1 MIEPLLISPDELKG
15 IVTMAEAIDAV
26 RSGFRAWGESPALN
40 APRRRIH
47 IPTGV
52 RVSVHQ
58 GGVPAAGATG
68 LMTHCEWVK
77 PLSDHQEYPRLNH
90 PVIVLYDAAEGELK
104 AIIIGEITCSE
115 LPDNVAVTGLRTAAT
130 SAVGTDLL
138 ARPDAERV
146 SVFGAGGQA
155 RNHLLA
161 LARIRKIKQVKVY
174 SRTPENRVKFAR
186 EMEPV
191 LNATIEPVGRPEDA
205 LRGVDIILTATNS
218 SVPVFD
224 GMKLEPGAHVTSIV
238 GSNVG
243 LVQGG
248 FTKSKR
254 REIDDA
260 TLERSD
266 VLGIVSV
273 EQAIQ
278 DEQADIFDPVERGII
293 RWEQWIEIGSIL
305 AEKKEGRT
313 RPEQITLFKN
323 NAGQGVADVA
333 LGALVLKKVLEKGAG
348 LRLII

>member
-1 MIEPLLISPDELKG
+1 MQPILISPNELKG
-15 IVTMAEAIDAV
+15 IVSMAEAIEAV
-26 RSGFRAWGESPALN
+26 RLGFREWGDAPQIN

-58 GGVPAAGATG
+58 GGVPGAGATG

-77 PLSDHQEYPRLNH
+77 PLADHQEYPRLNH

-130 SAVGTDLL
+130 SAMGTDVL
-138 ARPDAERV
+138 ARKDAEKV
-146 SVFGAGGQA
+146 GVFGSAGQA

-161 LARIRKIKQVKVY
+161 LAKIRRLKEVKVY
-174 SRTPENRVKFAR
+174 SRTAANCRKFAETMGALLNLDIR
-186 EMEPV
+186 PV
-191 LNATIEPVGRPEDA
+191 STPEEA
-205 LRGVDIILTATNS
+205 VRGVDIILTATNS

-224 GMKLEPGAHVTSIV
+224 GQWLEPGAHVTTIV

-248 FTKSKR
+248 FAKAKR

-260 TLERSD
+260 TLKRSD
-266 VLGIVSV
+266 VVSIASIQ
-273 EQAIQ
+273 QAIQ
-278 DEQADIFDPVERGII
+278 DEQGDFFDPVQKGII
-293 RWEQWIEIGSIL
+293 RWDQVLEIGAIV
-305 AEKKEGRT
+305 AGKKEGRT

-333 LGALVLKKVLEKGAG
+333 LGALVLQNALSKGLG
-348 LRLII
+348 QRLQL

>member
-1 MIEPLLISPDELKG
+1 MVEPLLINPGELRG
-15 IVTMAEAIDAV
+15 VVTMAEAIAAV
-26 RSGFRAWGESPALN
+26 RQGFREWGENPDFN

-47 IPTGV
+47 VPTGV

-58 GGVPAAGATG
+58 GGVPGAGATG

-77 PLSDHQEYPRLNH
+77 PFSDHQEYPRLNH

-138 ARPDAERV
+138 ARGDAESV
-146 SVFGAGGQA
+146 GVFGAGGQA
-155 RNHLLA
+155 RNHLVA
-161 LARIRKIKQVKVY
+161 LASIRKLKRIKVY
-174 SRTPENRVKFAR
+174 SRTPENRLRFAR

-191 LNATIEPVGRPEDA
+191 LKVDVEPVGRPEDA

-224 GMKLEPGAHVTSIV
+224 GRRLEPGAHVTSIV

-248 FTKSKR
+248 FTKAKR

-260 TLERSD
+260 TLARSD
-266 VLGIVSV
+266 VLGIASIQ
-273 EQAIQ
+273 QAIQ
-278 DEQADIFDPVERGII
+278 DEQADIFDPVQRGII
-293 RWEQWIEIGSIL
+293 KWEQWVEIGSIL
-305 AEKKEGRT
+305 AGKKEGRS

-333 LGALVLKKVLEKGAG
+333 LGALVLEKVKQRGGGQRLE
-348 LRLII
+348 I

>member
-1 MIEPLLISPDELKG
+1 MIEPLLITPDAVRG
-15 IVTMAEAIDAV
+15 VVTMAEAIEAV
-26 RSGFRAWGESPALN
+26 RQGFREWGENPQYN

-58 GGVPAAGATG
+58 GGVPGAGATG

-77 PLSDHQEYPRLNH
+77 PLSNHQVYPRLNH

-104 AIIIGEITCSE
+104 AIIIGEITCGE

-138 ARPDAERV
+138 ARADAERV
-146 SVFGAGGQA
+146 SIFGAGGQA
-155 RNHLLA
+155 RNHLIA
-161 LARIRKIKQVKVY
+161 LARIRKIKQVKVF
-174 SRTPENRVKFAR
+174 SRTPENRINFAR
-186 EMEPV
+186 EMEPILDV
-191 LNATIEPVGRPEDA
+191 AVEPVARPEDA
-205 LRGVDIILTATNS
+205 VRGVDIILTATNS

-224 GMKLEPGAHVTSIV
+224 GMKLEPGTHITSIV

-248 FTKSKR
+248 FTKAKR

-260 TLERSD
+260 TLARSD
-266 VLGIVSV
+266 VLGIASIQ
-273 EQAIQ
+273 QAIQ
-278 DEQADIFDPVERGII
+278 DEQADIFDPVERGVI
-293 RWEQWIEIGSIL
+293 RWEQWIEIGAIL
-305 AEKKEGRT
+305 AGKKEGRT

-333 LGALVLKKVLEKGAG
+333 LGALVLEKIKQRGG
-348 LRLII
+348 GQRLQA

>member
-1 MIEPLLISPDELKG
+1 MIEPLLISPQEVKG
-15 IVTMAEAIDAV
+15 VMTMAEAIEAV
-26 RSGFRAWGESPALN
+26 RLGFRAWGESPQLN

-58 GGVPAAGATG
+58 GGVPGSGATG

-115 LPDNVAVTGLRTAAT
+115 LPGNVAVTGLRTAAT

-155 RNHLLA
+155 RNHLVA
-161 LARIRKIKQVKVY
+161 LARIRKLRLVKVY
-174 SRTPENRVKFAR
+174 SRTAENRIKFAR
-186 EMEPV
+186 EMEPL
-191 LNATIEPVGRPEDA
+191 LNATVEPVGRPEDA

-224 GMKLEPGAHVTSIV
+224 GMKLEPGTHVTSIV

-248 FTKSKR
+248 FTMAKR

-260 TLERSD
+260 TLARSQ
-266 VLGIVSV
+266 VLGIASIQ
-273 EQAIQ
+273 QAIQ

-293 RWEQWIEIGSIL
+293 RWEQWIEIGAIL
-305 AEKKEGRT
+305 AGKKEGRT

-348 LRLII
+348 LPLKI

>member
-1 MIEPLLISPDELKG
+1 MIEPLLIGPSEVKG
-15 IVTMAEAIDAV
+15 VVTMAEAVAAV
-26 RSGFRAWGESPALN
+26 RQGFREWGENPRFN

-58 GGVPAAGATG
+58 GGVPGAGATG

-130 SAVGTDLL
+130 SAVGTDIL
-138 ARPDAERV
+138 ARANADRV
-146 SVFGAGGQA
+146 GLFGAGGQA

-161 LARIRKIKQVKVY
+161 FARIRKIKDVKVY
-174 SRTPENRVKFAR
+174 SRTPENRVNFAR

-191 LNATIEPVGRPEDA
+191 LNVAIEPVGRPEDA

-224 GMKLEPGAHVTSIV
+224 GMKLELGTHVTSIV

-248 FTKSKR
+248 FTNAKR

-260 TLERSD
+260 TLARSD
-266 VLGIVSV
+266 VLGIASV
-273 EQAIQ
+273 QQAIQ

-293 RWEQWIEIGSIL
+293 RWEQWIEIGAIL
-305 AEKKEGRT
+305 AGKKEGRT
-313 RPEQITLFKN
+313 KAEQITLFKN

-333 LGALVLKKVLEKGAG
+333 LGALVLEKVKQGGGGE
-348 LRLII
+348 RLKF